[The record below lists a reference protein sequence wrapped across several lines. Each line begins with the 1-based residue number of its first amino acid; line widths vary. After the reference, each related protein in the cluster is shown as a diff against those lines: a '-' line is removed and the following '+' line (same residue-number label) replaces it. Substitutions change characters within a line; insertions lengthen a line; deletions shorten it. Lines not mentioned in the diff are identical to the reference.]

1 MKTRATNGSVRVRHV
16 SDGVHASDRPTSAH
30 DHRCIAADA
39 RGTRGAIVHVAARGE
54 QGFAIIIV
62 LLVLLA
68 LLVMSTPFLLAARNA
83 DRSSSELADQASARL
98 ALDSAEHRARAGL
111 GATHPAQDTTPYW
124 DSLDEIKVDNRFD
137 PRFLDA
143 NDPHGVMWDLDVE
156 DVAGKIDLNSAS
168 PHVIANLMGA
178 SARFADVIAKDAK
191 KISVSSTSGLL
202 ASGFV
207 WSGGELIRYGKL
219 DEGEL
224 KDFDRGVL
232 GTQSEKEWR
241 GGPAPPLDHDNG
253 APVLDQRAFAPAL
266 WRIAGGDGDVRRF
279 AAMEELR
286 QAKEFVF
293 AGALAGDVVPSAAS
307 LGSSSASLRGS
318 SNAAGKSNAPDAA
331 AKSNDAAKRD
341 TTSGAALIADAWG
354 EDTLRSLFAHGSV
367 FGGVRGGRAWQRAA
381 RLVSQV
387 EGHKD
392 GQIKVDNVRWFNPG
406 ATLEITDGQSKELAL
421 VSLVRKDGTV
431 VLDRILAN
439 DYAAFTAEVRVLAR
453 RPVNLNTARPDVL
466 KILFTNLQ
474 LNGRNSRITKDRAQ
488 QLAELV
494 VESRPFTGH
503 EDFLRRVVLPA
514 AGLEKLPSDAEVH
527 PDMLASGSGFIDA
540 YEALALYTNGLNAND
555 SSLVYS
561 TMPYS
566 FTTRDTYA
574 LELRASVNAPSGV
587 ERFSLVRDEVEMVTP
602 QAELFTL
609 WSRQEDFDE
618 AMRLDGEGPWW
629 MSGPNATSQWD
640 SGTVP
645 PSRLWANM
653 GTYGGKV
660 FLPGVTDTSGMQDKE
675 SQPTAEH
682 VFASRDKDGWIQL
695 WPARI
700 DEKGQREGRVL
711 HFDHETR
718 DPEGRYLPDEPVK
731 RSVSDKQVAWSGKN
745 GLMLPLSCSL
755 WVKPRSLTD
764 STLLDVMSGVD
775 ERADRVQLLFEQG
788 DLVLRV
794 IDGVG
799 DHPQTSEKELGE
811 VRYQLAKGSG
821 PGLPADIWSH
831 IAIDVHG
838 NQPHQMSM
846 LVNGLDHGVRKLG
859 LTRLTGQVP
868 LGAASLP
875 VESVEGFPPHCTVR
889 VGNELV
895 EVEVANGQLMATRH
909 DAGELAG
916 FGGRIAREQY
926 RPVGNTTAD
935 WIPETLGSITTDHPS
950 GTPVELYGYSLPV
963 WSDVPTGNSQLAAPL
978 GRFRVARLAG
988 VVGGPAEGEPI
999 QSAGAGPLAQPLGVG
1014 MKGRGSMVTGLILGN
1029 ADQPGNQD
1037 TPQTWPAD
1045 MSAFQQSG
1053 GYAAIIAILP
1063 PFQNDIDKNTPEGDP
1078 IGGVEVIRYSGYNG
1092 TTLQIAARGDA
1103 VTQLPNLAQLTPEQK
1118 NLIGG
1123 RRALIAKWNPS
1134 ITIGAQGTLHVKD
1147 ILNFQTYV
1155 VPISLGVP
1163 GAGQVNGY
1171 LAAKAKDSRFA
1182 QLTHVKDA
1190 ENTEWVRYDWF
1201 DSTIGQLVRDD
1212 PYALAQTYWTV
1223 VYGAPGDGASTPP
1236 DIPKLNPPPGNG
1248 GGGGG
1253 NGGNGG
1259 NGGHGGNAGG
1269 SGGNV
1274 FHMVSSEGGQDDGG
1288 SGGSSLT
1295 AMMSSPPVSAPIAQQ
1310 QYAGSSQWDPRLG
1323 KNENVN
1329 PPTPLSDAI
1338 ASGLQFRGV
1347 FGTYSHP
1354 HPAGTPILPV
1364 FMTSYVPGEP
1374 DEGRPG
1380 RLDVA
1385 FLVDASPAHLGWPVR
1400 VHRSHIPGTR
1410 VPRLAW
1416 QQDPPAGAQNI
1427 NPQPVVVQPNP
1438 TTITQD
1444 QYLLDKLYIY
1454 VALQDKS
1461 PELMVHGSGTA
1472 NATTQVIDTR
1482 SLTRLVSFPSGERPR
1497 LVTNMSI
1504 GGSATG
1510 GSGVVP
1516 TAVVDEI
1523 VFGDA
1528 KCARGAGTDPDAT
1541 SGASLILL
1549 DELGENASSLRLAA
1563 QVVRI
1568 PLGRTG
1574 SDHKFFD
1581 DTTAN
1586 GGLRKD
1592 GGLLRI
1598 GDEILAYDSRDASTG
1613 VLTLA
1618 PSGRGLLG
1626 TRPQPHHAS
1635 EPVMYLEHHTVTS
1648 LTGSVGPGDAML
1660 PVGAVDEFPNEGT
1673 VLVGAELIH
1682 YTRLRDGRLEMPR
1695 ASSVPGA
1702 MDAKG
1707 EGLFRG
1713 RYGTVPAS
1721 HSTGEAVILFPIRYW
1736 DRWAEHADAPEL
1748 GYFAFAIDQPAAFWT
1763 SFFFDKT
1770 DVEGG
1775 NVGVLQRTS
1784 TDAPWDADPEKD
1796 KRVQLYWQGDVQG
1809 KPIPIGAQSDR
1820 VEWRVFTKFAPNAFD
1835 LKTGMPH
1842 GWTET
1847 PRLRRL
1853 GAFYYGPNVVLR
1865 SVER

>member
-1 MKTRATNGSVRVRHV
+1 MKTPRGSLPTNAATRVSPDDSSARA
-16 SDGVHASDRPTSAH
+16 DRF
-30 DHRCIAADA
+30 A
-39 RGTRGAIVHVAARGE
+39 RLRSTVERARDE
-54 QGFAIIIV
+54 RGFAIIIV

-98 ALDSAEHRARAGL
+98 ALDSAERRARAGL
-111 GATHPAQDTTPYW
+111 GVTHPSLDTTPYW
-124 DSLDEIKVDNRFD
+124 DSLDEIKVDNHFD

-168 PHVIANLMGA
+168 PHVIANLLGA
-178 SARFADVIAKDAK
+178 SARFADVIGKEAK
-191 KISVSSTSGLL
+191 KIPMSSTTGLL
-202 ASGFV
+202 VSGFV

-232 GTQSEKEWR
+232 GPASEKEWR
-241 GGPAPPLDHDNG
+241 GGPAPPIDHDNG
-253 APVLDQRAFAPAL
+253 APVLDQRAFAPAM
-266 WRIAGGDGDVRRF
+266 WRLAGGGDLRRF

-286 QAKEFVF
+286 QAKEFVL
-293 AGALAGDVVPSAAS
+293 AAALAADANGAAKTSPAKNASAPSTESAKDARGTGSADVVTDPW
-307 LGSSSASLRGS
+307 GDEPLR
-318 SNAAGKSNAPDAA
+318 A
-331 AKSNDAAKRD
+331 
-341 TTSGAALIADAWG
+341 
-354 EDTLRSLFAHGSV
+354 LFAHGSV
-367 FGGVRGGRAWQRAA
+367 YAGVRGGPVWQHAA

-406 ATLEITDGQSKELAL
+406 STLEITDGQSKELAL
-421 VSLVRKDGTV
+421 VSLVSKDGTV
-431 VLDRILAN
+431 KLDRILAN
-439 DYAAFTAEVRVLAR
+439 DYQAFTAEVRVLAR
-453 RPVNLNTARPDVL
+453 RPVNLNTARPDVI

-494 VESRPFTGH
+494 VQSRPFTGH

-514 AGLEKLPSDAEVH
+514 AGLEKLPADAEVH

-587 ERFSLVRDEVEMVTP
+587 ERFSLVRDAVEMVTP
-602 QAELFTL
+602 QSELLAL

-618 AMRLDGEGPWW
+618 ALRLDCEAPWW
-629 MSGPNATSQWD
+629 MSGPSATSPWD
-640 SGTVP
+640 AGTVP

-653 GTYGGKV
+653 GTYAGKAY
-660 FLPGVTDTSGMQDKE
+660 LPGVTDTSGMQDKE

-682 VFASRDKDGWIQL
+682 VFASREKDGWIQL
-695 WPARI
+695 WPARS
-700 DEKGQREGRVL
+700 DEKGQRENRVL

-718 DPEGRYLPDEPVK
+718 DPEGRYLPDEPIK
-731 RSVSDKQVAWSGKN
+731 RGIDDKQVAWAGKN

-755 WVKPRSLTD
+755 WVKPR
-764 STLLDVMSGVD
+764 TLADATILDVMSGID
-775 ERADRVQLLFEQG
+775 ERADRVQLLLEQG

-794 IDGVG
+794 IDAVG

-821 PGLPADIWSH
+821 PGFPADVWNH
-831 IAIDVHG
+831 VEIDVHG

-859 LTRLTGQVP
+859 LTRLTAQVSQ
-868 LGAASLP
+868 GGASLP

-889 VGNELV
+889 VGNELI

-909 DAGELAG
+909 DTGELAG

-926 RPVGNTTAD
+926 RPVGNTAAD
-935 WIPETLGSITTDHPS
+935 WIPETLATITVDHPS

-963 WSDVPTGNSQLAAPL
+963 WSDVPTGISPLTAAL
-978 GRFRVARLAG
+978 GRFRVARLAD
-988 VVGGPAEGEPI
+988 VVGGPQGGEPI
-999 QSAGAGPLAQPLGVG
+999 QSGAGLNTDNWGYG
-1014 MKGRGSMVTGLILGN
+1014 IKGQNSAVTGLVLGN
-1029 ADQPGNQD
+1029 ADRPGNPDQPG
-1037 TPQTWPAD
+1037 TWPAD
-1045 MSAFQQSG
+1045 MSAFNPGG
-1053 GYAAIIAILP
+1053 GYAALVQIPWNHA
-1063 PFQNDIDKNTPEGDP
+1063 GDP
-1078 IGGVEVIRYSGYNG
+1078 TSSDGDVLGGVEVIRYSGYSG

-1103 VTQLPNLAQLTPEQK
+1103 IPQLPNLANLTADQK
-1118 NLIGG
+1118 KVMGG
-1123 RRALIAKWNPS
+1123 RRAFIAKWDTWPS
-1134 ITIGAQGTLHVKD
+1134 LPGDNTGTSK
-1147 ILNFQTYV
+1147 IKYALNWQTYV
-1155 VPISLGVP
+1155 VPISLSVS
-1163 GAGQVNGY
+1163 GAGQVNGF
-1171 LAAKAKDSRFA
+1171 LAAKAGDSRFA

-1190 ENTEWVRYDWF
+1190 ELTEWVRYDWF
-1201 DSTIGQLVRDD
+1201 DTTFAQLVRDD
-1212 PYALAQTYWTV
+1212 PNALIQALNTV
-1223 VYGAPGDGASTPP
+1223 FFGSPGDGSTIPP
-1236 DIPKLNPPPGNG
+1236 PPPPLNPPPGNG
-1248 GGGGG
+1248 GGL
-1253 NGGNGG
+1253 
-1259 NGGHGGNAGG
+1259 GHGGGAGG
-1269 SGGNV
+1269 GSNV
-1274 FHMVSSEGGQDDGG
+1274 FEMQSSD
-1288 SGGSSLT
+1288 GSSFT
-1295 AMMSSPPVSAPIAQQ
+1295 ALASPPPSAGPIAQVQ
-1310 QYAGSSQWDPRLG
+1310 TASPQWDPRIG
-1323 KNENVN
+1323 KNENLN

-1338 ASGLQFRGV
+1338 ATGLQFRGV
-1347 FGTYSHP
+1347 FGTFSHQ
-1354 HPAGTPILPV
+1354 HPAGTPVLPV
-1364 FMTSYVPGEP
+1364 FMTTYATA

-1380 RLDVA
+1380 PLDVA
-1385 FLVDASPAHLGWPVR
+1385 YLVGSSPEHIGWPVR
-1400 VHRSHIPGTR
+1400 VQRSHIPGTR

-1416 QQDPPAGAQNI
+1416 RQDPPPGPQTL
-1427 NPQPVVVQPNP
+1427 NPQPIADQINP
-1438 TTITQD
+1438 STITQD
-1444 QYLLDKLYIY
+1444 QYLLAPLHIY

-1461 PELMVHGSGTA
+1461 PEPMTHGSGTTNA
-1472 NATTQVIDTR
+1472 NTQVIDTR
-1482 SLTRLVSFPSGERPR
+1482 ALTRLVAYPSGERPR
-1497 LVTNMSI
+1497 VVTAMSI

-1516 TAVVDEI
+1516 AAVVDEI

-1528 KCARGAGTDPDAT
+1528 KCARGAGTDPEAT
-1541 SGASLILL
+1541 TGASLILM
-1549 DELGENASSLRLAA
+1549 DEIGESATSLRLMS

-1568 PLGRTG
+1568 ALGKTG
-1574 SDHKFFD
+1574 SDRKFFND
-1581 DTTAN
+1581 SPAN

-1598 GDEILAYDSRDASTG
+1598 GDEILAYESRDADTG

-1618 PSGRGLLG
+1618 PNGRGLLG
-1626 TRPQPHHAS
+1626 TRPQTHQAT
-1635 EPVMYLEHHTVTS
+1635 EPVLYLEHHTVTT
-1648 LTGSVGPGDAML
+1648 LTGNVGPGDAML
-1660 PVGAVDEFPNEGT
+1660 PVGATDEFPNEGT
-1673 VLVGAELIH
+1673 VLIGAELIH
-1682 YTRLRDGRLEMPR
+1682 YTRLRENRLEMPR

-1713 RYGTVPAS
+1713 RYGTTPAS
-1721 HSTGEAVILFPIRYW
+1721 HVSGEAVILFPIRYW

-1775 NVGVLQRTS
+1775 NVGVLQRTDP
-1784 TDAPWDADPEKD
+1784 DAPWDADPEKD
-1796 KRVQLYWQGDVQG
+1796 KRVRLFWQGDAQG
-1809 KPIPIGAQSDR
+1809 KPIPIGVQSDR
-1820 VEWRVFTKFAPNAFD
+1820 IEWRVFTKFAPNAFD